1 MKWKGRMKHNVL
13 IILIISCLF
22 MNSQQPQQI
31 IKAKEK
37 ESSLTMVSSIN
48 FDQNVKCNR
57 LANVLITLKNQED
70 GFEGYLQAILE
81 KSNSQDNCLYE
92 NEIEVKSREVQSF
105 HLTIP
110 ISETLEYVTFQ
121 ITDKEKHILVKERKK
136 INIRAEG
143 SIFYLGVIGEGMDYI
158 RGIEGKEFWPIA
170 IPDDEIPVEADGLDM
185 FDGIYIS
192 CKYTTKQHVSQ
203 LKSIFQWNAKGGT
216 VMLGCEST
224 AIENYLGINRSDA
237 IQVNDEDGSCMYYVY
252 KIGQGVLVEWADRQ
266 HFDQLMRQGGEYAKN
281 LIDNMETHNSSIQ
294 MDRLYRDSY
303 AKDGNEKLLIKSL
316 EITESEHLPRPVVY
330 ACIIILYAVLVGPVL
345 FLVLKKLK
353 KNLWYYGGVAVC
365 SSVFIVVLLIAGR
378 NTRIESPI
386 VHSITIYNYEENQV
400 TEKEET
406 YFSIEMPNTDEEV
419 FSIQKESDIEFK
431 DAVFQTASSVAE
443 HYSSVKCN
451 VFVTKNK
458 MNSEVTIKEPLYMR
472 PYIFKSSADEARNG
486 EVNYQLLY
494 NGEEVTGNI
503 KNELGFD
510 LEDAFI
516 LSNYQVISIGM
527 LENGE
532 NFQIPKEQKSVSY
545 NQMDRNIN
553 KIIEDLTGI
562 KGAEEQS
569 NLQNYR
575 KYSAMLYCLKNKC
588 LKYNNETYL
597 VGFVKKKTI
606 DRDAANTIGN
616 EDVGLV
622 IYHLENV
629 QKQYEGKELITDI
642 AKYENRVSGE
652 YDPVTHVMEGGSVVM
667 SYYMPTS
674 LNIQSI
680 MYSEA
685 VNKENDFKGTI
696 SIYDNKNHEYQ
707 DVLCESK
714 DGMINNLYKRHFIS
728 ESNKIIVKYTC
739 TDEAAEDGVQVI
751 PVLSAVVEAK

>member
-13 IILIISCLF
+13 IILIITFIF
-22 MNSQQPQQI
+22 MNPQQPQQI

-37 ESSLTMVSSIN
+37 ESSLAMATSIN
-48 FDQNVKCNR
+48 FNQNVKCNR

-81 KSNSQDNCLYE
+81 KRNSQDNCLYE
-92 NEIEVKSREVQSF
+92 NEIMVKPKEVQSF
-105 HLTIP
+105 HLSIP

-121 ITDKEKHILVKERKK
+121 ITDIEKHILVQERKK
-136 INIRAEG
+136 VNIGAEG
-143 SIFYLGVIGEGMDYI
+143 SIFYLGVIGDGMDYI
-158 RGIEGKEFWPIA
+158 RGIEGKPFKPIA

-185 FDGIYIS
+185 FDGIYIG
-192 CKYTTKQHVSQ
+192 CKYIEKQRVSQ
-203 LKSIFQWNAKGGT
+203 LKPILQWNAKGGT
-216 VMLGCEST
+216 VVLGCEST
-224 AIENYLGINRSDA
+224 AIENYFGIDSSDA

-252 KIGQGVLVEWADRQ
+252 KIGQGVLVEWAASLD
-266 HFDQLMRQGGEYAKN
+266 FDQTMKQNREYAKK
-281 LIDNMETHNSSIQ
+281 LIDNMQTHYSDIQ
-294 MDRLYRDSY
+294 LDRLYRDSC
-303 AKDGNEKLLIKSL
+303 AKDDEKLLIKSL
-316 EITESEHLPRPVVY
+316 EITESDYLPRPLVY
-330 ACIIILYAVLVGPVL
+330 AVIIMLYAILVGPVL

-365 SSVFIVVLLIAGR
+365 SSIFIVIFLIAGS
-378 NTRIESPI
+378 NTRIKSPI
-386 VHSITIYNYEENQV
+386 VHSITIYNYEENQD

-406 YFSIEMPNTDEEV
+406 YFSIVMPNTGEEV

-431 DAVFQTASSVAE
+431 DAVFQTTSSVAK
-443 HYSSVKCN
+443 HDSSENCN

-458 MNSEVTIKEPLYMR
+458 MNSEVTIKEPLYMK
-472 PYIFKSSADEARNG
+472 PYIFKSSSDEARNG
-486 EVNYQLLY
+486 EVKYQLLY
-494 NGEEVTGNI
+494 NGEKITGNI

-510 LEDAFI
+510 LEDAFV
-516 LSNYQVISIGM
+516 LSNYQVIPIGL
-527 LENGE
+527 LENGDK
-532 NFQIPKEQKSVSY
+532 FQIPKEQKSVSY

-553 KIIEDLTGI
+553 RIIEDLTGI
-562 KGAEEQS
+562 KGAEEQR
-569 NLQNYR
+569 NLLNYR
-575 KYSAMLYCLKNKC
+575 KYSTMLYCLKNKC

-597 VGFVKKKTI
+597 VGFVKKNTI
-606 DRDAANTIGN
+606 ARDADSTIGN

-629 QKQYEGKELITDI
+629 QKRYEGKKLITDI

-667 SYYMPTS
+667 SYYLPTS

-680 MYSEA
+680 MYLET

-707 DVLCESK
+707 DVLCEGK
-714 DGMINNLYKRHFIS
+714 DSMINNLYKHHFIS

-739 TDEAAEDGVQVI
+739 TGETAEDGEQVI
-751 PVLSAVVEAK
+751 PALSAVVEAK